1 MTFGR
6 RTAATVLATTVV
18 FAAAA
23 AGAQE
28 EFERTPAPS
37 DASVR
42 IISPQDGATVSSPV
56 TVIFGLSGMGV
67 APAGVQ
73 QDNTGHHHLMV
84 NRELPPFD
92 QVIPASDQSI
102 HYGGGQTEATVE
114 LPPGEHTLQLLLG
127 DWRHVPHEPPVY
139 SDVVTITV
147 E

>member
-73 QDNTGHHHLMV
+73 HDNTGHHHLMV
-84 NRELPPFD
+84 NREVEQLPVVRDGEWIGFL
-92 QVIPASDQSI
+92 
-102 HYGGGQTEATVE
+102 TREAILE
-114 LPPGEHTLQLLLG
+114 RLFG
-127 DWRHVPHEPPVY
+127 
-139 SDVVTITV
+139 
-147 E
+147 